1 LKKLVRSRNGS
12 ITPRLRASAGPKL
25 CRQLIFYRTLSPGP
39 DAILSDRNLN
49 AEIWRE
55 KSYAL
60 TSPDL
65 QPDLHWTVPHLEKR
79 GIKT

>member
-1 LKKLVRSRNGS
+1 
-12 ITPRLRASAGPKL
+12 
-25 CRQLIFYRTLSPGP
+25 LIFYRTLSPGP

-49 AEIWRE
+49 AEFWRE

-79 GIKT
+79 GIKTWFDHAAGGKSSNTLRLSSSP